1 MFGLYFTESRY
12 VREAKSSNRDD
23 LLLVQSIQITDKF
36 GFDKQTAD
44 KARSSSS
51 SETVF
56 VAADPAS
63 FCVNG
68 LGKDFY
74 FIYDFLLLKVTS
86 LPSVLNQKLFFFFQA
101 LLLPAQYFY

>member
-1 MFGLYFTESRY
+1 MLFEAFEINLDFFSDFIESRY
-12 VREAKSSNRDD
+12 VREAKATNRDD

-56 VAADPAS
+56 VATDPAS

-68 LGKDFY
+68 LGKHFCSNS
-74 FIYDFLLLKVTS
+74 IM
-86 LPSVLNQKLFFFFQA
+86 
-101 LLLPAQYFY
+101 